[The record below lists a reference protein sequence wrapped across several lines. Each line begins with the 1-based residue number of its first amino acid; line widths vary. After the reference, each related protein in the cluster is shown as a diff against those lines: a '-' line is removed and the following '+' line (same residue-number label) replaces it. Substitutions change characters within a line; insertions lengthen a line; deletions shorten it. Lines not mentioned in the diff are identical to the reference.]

1 MLAAFA
7 VAKWPIADRPAWRT
21 LRWMKEIVARRS
33 IAIGRQRMTT
43 DDAGKGQHDAFFDA
57 EDLTDPGRER
67 DFEAMG
73 REQLAALL
81 EHGLSPQSRL
91 LDVGCGK
98 LRCGRWVIPVLEAGH
113 YFGIEP
119 VRERVEK
126 GLRQGLDPRLVEI
139 KQPRFDHNSN
149 FDFSVFGMT
158 FTHFVARSIWS
169 HASKAQIE
177 TMLDGVAAHGAPG
190 AVCLASFRATG
201 PKRQND
207 YKGDEWKGRS
217 HDSRDP
223 GIVAHD
229 VRWLDEV
236 CAKRGLLFEVSTRAP
251 VKNRGQVWAVV
262 TKPAP
267 GAEGERL
274 AAERLE
280 RAFRRIRHNVKTLR
294 ASVGELAEVIRGTEG
309 PLDRGAIRRGMGAVK
324 SAASDL
330 ARLVGIETEP
340 DDASDVIDERDAGS
354 SPDRMLEVR
363 PDAAGTTGVT
373 GASGSP
379 APDDRREA
387 RRRRRQLQQEGR
399 RKNRRAAREG

>member
-1 MLAAFA
+1 
-7 VAKWPIADRPAWRT
+7 
-21 LRWMKEIVARRS
+21 
-33 IAIGRQRMTT
+33 MTT
-43 DDAGKGQHDAFFDA
+43 EDAGMAQHDAFFDA
-57 EDLTDPGRER
+57 DDSNDPGRER

-98 LRCGRWVIPVLEAGH
+98 LRCGRWVIPVLEPGH

-126 GLRQGLDPRLVEI
+126 GLRQGLDSRLVEI
-139 KQPRFDHNSN
+139 KQPRFDHNAN
-149 FDFSVFGMT
+149 FDFSVFGVK

-177 TMLDGVAAHGAPG
+177 SMLDGVAAHGVPG
-190 AVCLASFRATG
+190 AVMLASFRATG

-217 HDSRDP
+217 HDSREP

-280 RAFRRIRHNVKTLR
+280 RAVRRIRHNVKTLR
-294 ASVGELAEVIRGTEG
+294 AGVGELAEVIRGTEG

-324 SAASDL
+324 SAAADL
-330 ARLVGIETEP
+330 ARLVGIEAEP
-340 DDASDVIDERDAGS
+340 DDASDVIDERDAAAS
-354 SPDRMLEVR
+354 QDSILEVR
-363 PDAAGTTGVT
+363 PGTAGTFDAAGAPTGPPP
-373 GASGSP
+373 G
-379 APDDRREA
+379 DRREA
-387 RRRRRQLQQEGR
+387 RRRRRQLQQDGR
-399 RKNRRAAREG
+399 RRNRRAAREG